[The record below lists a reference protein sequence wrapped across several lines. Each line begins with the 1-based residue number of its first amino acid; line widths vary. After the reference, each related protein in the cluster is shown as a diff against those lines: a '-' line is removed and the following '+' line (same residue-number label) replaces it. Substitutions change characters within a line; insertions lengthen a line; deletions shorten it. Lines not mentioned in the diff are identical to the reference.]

1 MELPFRMKF
10 SLGRKLKGY
19 DFPAISKWH
28 NVSGKAKKTNCYKME
43 YLVKDEKL
51 ELKYQPGKGAWTYH
65 IQIPNTKHIVGKW
78 GSMKVAGT
86 IDNYK
91 IKSINLAKLGDQD
104 KLISINN
111 KIRKAINKSGGDT
124 VTVTLYLLTLKE
136 QITEKEVLETFKD
149 SGVLKSFKK
158 LTENERNEIIGKI
171 TSLKSEDK
179 QVKMILKY
187 IDQLSK
193 NND

>member
-1 MELPFRMKF
+1 
-10 SLGRKLKGY
+10 
-19 DFPAISKWH
+19 
-28 NVSGKAKKTNCYKME
+28 ME

-65 IQIPNTKHIVGKW
+65 IQIPNTKQIVGKW

-91 IKSINLAKLGDQD
+91 IESINLAKLGDED
-104 KLISINN
+104 KLISINA

-124 VTVTLYLLTLKE
+124 VTVTLYLLTSKE

-149 SGVLKSFKK
+149 SGVLKAFKK
-158 LTENERNEIIGKI
+158 LTEDERNEIIGKI

>member
-1 MELPFRMKF
+1 
-10 SLGRKLKGY
+10 
-19 DFPAISKWH
+19 
-28 NVSGKAKKTNCYKME
+28 ME

-78 GSMKVAGT
+78 GSMKVSGT

-91 IKSINLAKLGDQD
+91 IESINLAKLGDQD
-104 KLISINN
+104 KIISIND

-124 VTVTLYLLTLKE
+124 VTVTLYLLTSKK
-136 QITEKEVLETFKD
+136 QITEKEVLVTFKD
-149 SGVLKSFKK
+149 SEVLKAFKE
-158 LTENERNEIIGKI
+158 LTEDEQNEIIEKI
-171 TSLKSEDK
+171 TSLTSEYK

-187 IDQLSK
+187 IDHLSI